1 MKTNRELNTKHEK
14 DQILKVRPK
23 QPNYDFTREFGTAQS
38 PKVRTRTVAK
48 KPQKNG

>member
-23 QPNYDFTREFGTAQS
+23 HPNYDFTLLERVIHQWVLS
-38 PKVRTRTVAK
+38 SRT
-48 KPQKNG
+48 Q